1 MPSIRDQI
9 RDYILSK
16 PAIAQSFS
24 QGLIN
29 QSALARLVIQD
40 LQLQKHVD
48 AVISVLRRIDIKDLV
63 LSTNELPKYAV
74 TTKTG
79 LKGAYISNEKA
90 VEKKLLEKQQ
100 KLALKPSQ
108 TLRTF
113 ELTDSVFVVA
123 DDNTMKDLG
132 ISSSID
138 VGEIVLHYS
147 ETSDISVLLRV
158 ITSELNLSDVTVH
171 SILAGKDEL
180 IVSVDENDVK
190 KVKL

>member
-1 MPSIRDQI
+1 MASIRDQI

-29 QSALARLVIQD
+29 QSALARIIIKD
-40 LQLQKHVD
+40 LALEKHVD
-48 AVISVLRRIDIKDLV
+48 AVISILRRVDLQDLV
-63 LSTNELPKYAV
+63 LNVNELPEYSV

-79 LKGAYISNEKA
+79 LKGAYVTNEQS
-90 VEKKLLEKQQ
+90 VEITLFEKQHTIT
-100 KLALKPSQ
+100 LKPSQ

-123 DDNTMKDLG
+123 DDKTMNDLN

-147 ETSDISVLLRV
+147 EQTNISVLLRV
-158 ITSELNLSDVTVH
+158 VTSELDLSNVRIH
-171 SILAGKDEL
+171 AILAGKNEL
-180 IVSVDENDVK
+180 IVTVNETDVR
-190 KVKL
+190 KVRL